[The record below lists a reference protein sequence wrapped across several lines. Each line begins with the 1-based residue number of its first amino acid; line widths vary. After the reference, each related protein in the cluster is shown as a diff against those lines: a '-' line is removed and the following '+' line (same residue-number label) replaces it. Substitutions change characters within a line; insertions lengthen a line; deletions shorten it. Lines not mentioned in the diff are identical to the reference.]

1 MRRLGAPDA
10 DLLNGYIFKLS
21 QTVVADG
28 YPDPAVDLLAMATP
42 CRVEPLS
49 TEFRHECR
57 SSRSRGE
64 TMDIENLPVGRHR
77 WDDTAA

>member
-1 MRRLGAPDA
+1 VRAYIWIGVIEGGMSITRREDGCMRRLGAPDA

-28 YPDPAVDLLAMATP
+28 YPDPAVDLLVTATP

-49 TEFRHECR
+49 TEFRHEC
-57 SSRSRGE
+57 
-64 TMDIENLPVGRHR
+64 
-77 WDDTAA
+77 